1 MKDVCV
7 LTTSRAEYGLLYPL
21 LRKFEQ
27 SVEFRLHLVV
37 SGTHLESNFGRT
49 KDEIY
54 ADGFQNIIEMDIL
67 EETGDSAKDSSII
80 IANAT
85 RKMAEYLEEQ
95 HLDIAFILGDRYE
108 MIGFAIALVNERV
121 PIAHINGGET
131 TGGALDEIYRHCLT
145 KMSTIHFPN
154 CELHKKRIIQ
164 MGEDR
169 NKVFNVG
176 DLCVDNI
183 KNTKLLNREAL
194 EKELGISFK
203 YPVVVVTFHPVTTES
218 DSEEQLMNLLEV
230 LDANGKYTYVFTMP
244 NNDRGGRSLTS
255 IIENYV
261 GQRDNCILVPSM
273 GRVRYLSLLSQ
284 SFCVIGN
291 SSSGLY
297 EAPYFHIPTINIG
310 NRQKNRY
317 HGATVIDCGS
327 RKQSIQESFEKAA
340 GAEFRR
346 KCFDE
351 KMLWGDGNAANKIFA
366 ITKELL
372 NEKINIAKTFYDL

>member
-85 RKMAEYLEEQ
+85 RKMAKYLEEQ

-183 KNTKLLNREAL
+183 KNTKLLNREDL

-203 YPVVVVTFHPVTTES
+203 NPVVVVTFHPVTMES

-297 EAPYFHIPTINIG
+297 EVPYFHIPTINIG

-372 NEKINIAKTFYDL
+372 NEKINITKTFYDL

>member
-121 PIAHINGGET
+121 PIAQI
-131 TGGALDEIYRHCLT
+131 TGG
-145 KMSTIHFPN
+145 
-154 CELHKKRIIQ
+154 
-164 MGEDR
+164 
-169 NKVFNVG
+169 
-176 DLCVDNI
+176 
-183 KNTKLLNREAL
+183 
-194 EKELGISFK
+194 
-203 YPVVVVTFHPVTTES
+203 
-218 DSEEQLMNLLEV
+218 
-230 LDANGKYTYVFTMP
+230 
-244 NNDRGGRSLTS
+244 
-255 IIENYV
+255 
-261 GQRDNCILVPSM
+261 
-273 GRVRYLSLLSQ
+273 
-284 SFCVIGN
+284 
-291 SSSGLY
+291 
-297 EAPYFHIPTINIG
+297 
-310 NRQKNRY
+310 
-317 HGATVIDCGS
+317 
-327 RKQSIQESFEKAA
+327 
-340 GAEFRR
+340 
-346 KCFDE
+346 
-351 KMLWGDGNAANKIFA
+351 
-366 ITKELL
+366 
-372 NEKINIAKTFYDL
+372 